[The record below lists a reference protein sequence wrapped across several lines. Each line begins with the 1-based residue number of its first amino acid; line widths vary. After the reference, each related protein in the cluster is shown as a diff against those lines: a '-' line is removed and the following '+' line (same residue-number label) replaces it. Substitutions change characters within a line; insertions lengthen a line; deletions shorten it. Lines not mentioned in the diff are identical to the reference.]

1 MFKPSRN
8 TVLSYHPVLEK
19 SSFFFLF
26 LHNPNDL
33 FIQKDFLF
41 IYIPIVMCCKIVPS
55 LFHLFFGCKLLFPPA
70 QVIDPVRLP
79 AAVKNLISTTLLH
92 MRFPFYRKRN
102 PIPSLYYLFRKCSL
116 FGYSCRYA
124 RRAASRSSVNSFSM
138 RSRRG
143 ALKAI
148 TLICSA
154 IFFAIPS
161 SDN

>member
-1 MFKPSRN
+1 LRSTLNFR
-8 TVLSYHPVLEK
+8 LDFG
-19 SSFFFLF
+19 FFFLF

-41 IYIPIVMCCKIVPS
+41 IYIPIVVCCKIVPS

-102 PIPSLYYLFRKCSL
+102 LIPSLYYLFRKCSL

-138 RSRRG
+138 RNRRG

>member
-41 IYIPIVMCCKIVPS
+41 IYIPIVVCCKIVPS

-79 AAVKNLISTTLLH
+79 AAVNR
-92 MRFPFYRKRN
+92 MVKRMDRRLQSAAMPIQTAIGPN
-102 PIPSLYYLFRKCSL
+102 PHTRH
-116 FGYSCRYA
+116 R
-124 RRAASRSSVNSFSM
+124 
-138 RSRRG
+138 
-143 ALKAI
+143 
-148 TLICSA
+148 
-154 IFFAIPS
+154 
-161 SDN
+161 

>member
-33 FIQKDFLF
+33 FVQKDFLF
-41 IYIPIVMCCKIVPS
+41 IYIPIVVCCKIVPS

-70 QVIDPVRLP
+70 QVIDPVQLP

-92 MRFPFYRKRN
+92 IRFPFYRKKM
-102 PIPSLYYLFRKCSL
+102 F
-116 FGYSCRYA
+116 
-124 RRAASRSSVNSFSM
+124 SSPVSFLLSNDD
-138 RSRRG
+138 
-143 ALKAI
+143 
-148 TLICSA
+148 SA
-154 IFFAIPS
+154 IFLI
-161 SDN
+161 

>member
-33 FIQKDFLF
+33 FVQKDFLF
-41 IYIPIVMCCKIVPS
+41 IYIPIVVCCKIVPS

-102 PIPSLYYLFRKCSL
+102 LIPSLYYLFRKCSL

-124 RRAASRSSVNSFSM
+124 RRAASRSRVNSFSM
-138 RSRRG
+138 
-143 ALKAI
+143 
-148 TLICSA
+148 
-154 IFFAIPS
+154 
-161 SDN
+161 

>member
-41 IYIPIVMCCKIVPS
+41 IYIPIVVCCKIVPS

-70 QVIDPVRLP
+70 QVIDPVQLP

-102 PIPSLYYLFRKCSL
+102 PIPLPENTEYSSRYYLFKKCSL
-116 FGYSCRYA
+116 FGYSWRYA
-124 RRAASRSSVNSFSM
+124 RRAASCSSENSFSM
-138 RSRRG
+138 HSRRG
-143 ALKAI
+143 A
-148 TLICSA
+148 
-154 IFFAIPS
+154 
-161 SDN
+161 

>member
-33 FIQKDFLF
+33 FVQKDFLF
-41 IYIPIVMCCKIVPS
+41 IYIPIVVCCKIVPS
-55 LFHLFFGCKLLFPPA
+55 LFHLFFGCKLLCPPA

-92 MRFPFYRKRN
+92 MRFPFYRKKMSRACDEL
-102 PIPSLYYLFRKCSL
+102 PI
-116 FGYSCRYA
+116 
-124 RRAASRSSVNSFSM
+124 SFLLSNDD
-138 RSRRG
+138 
-143 ALKAI
+143 
-148 TLICSA
+148 SA
-154 IFFAIPS
+154 IFLT
-161 SDN
+161 

>member
-79 AAVKNLISTTLLH
+79 AAVKNLISTTPLH
-92 MRFPFYRKRN
+92 MRFPFYRKKMSRACGEL
-102 PIPSLYYLFRKCSL
+102 PI
-116 FGYSCRYA
+116 
-124 RRAASRSSVNSFSM
+124 SFLLSNDD
-138 RSRRG
+138 
-143 ALKAI
+143 
-148 TLICSA
+148 SA
-154 IFFAIPS
+154 IFLI
-161 SDN
+161 